1 LYHGKKKTAPVKESR
16 FYLIPVVV
24 VAFDDHHPVA
34 AVPMHAAVV
43 VTVLGACTAKFP
55 MFTELAPIAVVVAA
69 DANANALSGGYGR
82 CRNGDS
88 RERGKR

>member
-1 LYHGKKKTAPVKESR
+1 MP
-16 FYLIPVVV
+16 
-24 VAFDDHHPVA
+24 
-34 AVPMHAAVV
+34 AAVV

-69 DANANALSGGYGR
+69 NANANAKVLSGSYGR